1 MGAPCVVT
9 VTTCGWHW
17 VVVTVRRTM
26 RFLTG
31 RATTRRLTSTRFFTA
46 ACFFT

>member
-1 MGAPCVVT
+1 
-9 VTTCGWHW
+9 
-17 VVVTVRRTM
+17 VTVRRTM

-31 RATTRRLTSTRFFTA
+31 RDTTRFLTITRFFA